1 MAGRAGQGEVYQL
14 LCSLFLRVIVFVQIK
29 RDQVVS
35 VLGELITGHTEF
47 ASIITDVVA
56 SKITIKHSSRH
67 NLQ

>member
-1 MAGRAGQGEVYQL
+1 MAGRAGQGELHQL

-56 SKITIKHSSRH
+56 SKVPIIKFCR
-67 NLQ
+67 NF

>member
-1 MAGRAGQGEVYQL
+1 MAGRAGQGELHQL
-14 LCSLFLRVIVFVQIK
+14 RCSLFLRVIVFVQIK

-56 SKITIKHSSRH
+56 SKVPITKFCR
-67 NLQ
+67 NF

>member
-1 MAGRAGQGEVYQL
+1 M
-14 LCSLFLRVIVFVQIK
+14 FVKIK

-56 SKITIKHSSRH
+56 SKIPILKFT
-67 NLQ
+67 NLLTS